1 MIFRQTRLVVADNT
15 GARVAQCIGML
26 GHPQDEARIGRVIKV
41 AIKEI
46 KSSAPNLKVKPGQVH
61 NALVIR
67 QRQQMGRSDGR
78 VLRFDDNAVV
88 LLTPDMKPLGTRVV
102 GPVPQELRKGNWLKI
117 LSLSSKVI

>member
-46 KSSAPNLKVKPGQVH
+46 KPSAPNLKVKPGQVH
-61 NALVIR
+61 NALIIR

-78 VLRFDDNAVV
+78 ILRFDDNAVV
-88 LLTPDMKPLGTRVV
+88 LLSPDMKPLGTRVI

>member
-46 KSSAPNLKVKPGQVH
+46 KPSAPNLKVKPGQVH

>member
-46 KSSAPNLKVKPGQVH
+46 KPSAPNLKVKPGQVH

-88 LLTPDMKPLGTRVV
+88 LLTPDMKPLGTRVI

>member
-46 KSSAPNLKVKPGQVH
+46 KPSAPNLKVKPGQVH
-61 NALVIR
+61 NALIIR